1 MSLKVKLFI
10 IGFTLESQER
20 ERKGKSAC
28 VWGCVWKREKEREGA
43 ETFFWQKKKFYFQ
56 CPQFFF
62 ELKTKDLKG

>member
-43 ETFFWQKKKFYFQ
+43 ETFFLAEKKVLFSMPSVF
-56 CPQFFF
+56 
-62 ELKTKDLKG
+62 L